1 MLYNTF
7 NFLLGARY
15 NIDIFIEGYE
25 WLGELWYILDLLVMP
40 LIIIIATAS
49 IILLTVLGV
58 KAARAE
64 TPDKRHKQK
73 NIIKRIIIG
82 VSIGLFL
89 LVAIYVFNLFL
100 PQIVHN
106 ITKDLVVEEDTLLN
120 ILM

>member
-1 MLYNTF
+1 MLNNTF

-15 NIDIFIEGYE
+15 DIDIFIEGYE

-40 LIIIIATAS
+40 IIIIVATAA

-64 TPDKRHKQK
+64 TPDKRHNQK
-73 NIIKRIIIG
+73 VLIKKIIIG
-82 VSIGLFL
+82 VSIGLVL

-106 ITKDLVVEEDTLLN
+106 ITKDLIVEEDTLLN
-120 ILM
+120 MFM